1 MTDTNHSKHL
11 GAGAGWNWFATAVQ
25 AVRLNASR
33 LFLIILFYSVVV
45 GFLMVLPIVGS
56 LFAALF
62 MPFGSVL
69 LGHSVRDV
77 LNKKVPGLSLM
88 TEAWSNPKVRYNL
101 FASGLFYAFLLI
113 TVQAVY
119 GILSEPYAATWQVN
133 ADNRLVWDSVF
144 ANFPWMPLIVAG
156 AIYIPGLMATW
167 FSPLLCADKN
177 MTWGKSLFY
186 SFFGCLRNILPILVL
201 GIVLAVSIATIFY
214 LAGEAIVLL
223 GLTSVSM
230 YVYVPLSCIVLT
242 VLYSTYWPMYDDL
255 FGATHKDAS

>member
-1 MTDTNHSKHL
+1 MTDTQHSKHL
-11 GAGAGWNWFATAVQ
+11 GAGAGWNWFALAVQ

-33 LFLIILFYSVVV
+33 LFLIVLFYSVVV
-45 GFLMVLPIVGS
+45 GILMVLPLVGS
-56 LFAALF
+56 LLAALF

-69 LGHSVRDV
+69 LGHGVRDV
-77 LNKKVPGLSLM
+77 LNHKVPGLSLM
-88 TEAWSNPKVRYNL
+88 SEAWRNPRVRYNL

-119 GILSEPYAATWQVN
+119 GILSQPYVVTWQVN

-201 GIVLAVSIATIFY
+201 GLVLAVSIVTAFY
-214 LAGEAIVLL
+214 LAGEAISLL
-223 GLTSVSM
+223 GLASYNM
-230 YVYVPLSCIVLT
+230 YIYVPLSCIVLT
-242 VLYSTYWPMYDDL
+242 VLYSTYWPMYNDL
-255 FGATHKDAS
+255 FGSTQSDAT

>member
-1 MTDTNHSKHL
+1 MTDTQHSKHL
-11 GAGAGWNWFATAVQ
+11 GAGAGWNWFALAVQ

-33 LFLIILFYSVVV
+33 LFLIVLFYSVVV
-45 GFLMVLPIVGS
+45 GILMVLPLVGS
-56 LFAALF
+56 LLAALF

-69 LGHSVRDV
+69 LGHGVRDV
-77 LNKKVPGLSLM
+77 LNHKVPGLSLM
-88 TEAWSNPKVRYNL
+88 SEAWHNLRVRYNL

-119 GILSEPYAATWQVN
+119 GILSQPYVATWQVN

-201 GIVLAVSIATIFY
+201 GLVLAVSIVTAFY
-214 LAGEAIVLL
+214 LAGEAIALL
-223 GLTSVSM
+223 GLASYNM
-230 YVYVPLSCIVLT
+230 YIYVPLSCIVLT
-242 VLYSTYWPMYDDL
+242 VLYSTYWPMYNDL
-255 FGATHKDAS
+255 FGSTQSDAT

>member
-1 MTDTNHSKHL
+1 MTDTQHSKHL
-11 GAGAGWNWFATAVQ
+11 GAGAGWNWFALAVQ
-25 AVRLNASR
+25 AVKLNASR
-33 LFLIILFYSVVV
+33 LFLIVLFYSVVV
-45 GFLMVLPIVGS
+45 GILMVLPLVGS
-56 LFAALF
+56 LLAALF

-69 LGHSVRDV
+69 LGHGVRDV
-77 LNKKVPGLSLM
+77 LNHKVPGLSLM
-88 TEAWSNPKVRYNL
+88 SEAWHNPRVRYNL

-119 GILSEPYAATWQVN
+119 GILSQPYVATWQVN

-201 GIVLAVSIATIFY
+201 GLVLAVSIVTAFY
-214 LAGEAIVLL
+214 LAGEAIALL
-223 GLTSVSM
+223 GLASYNM
-230 YVYVPLSCIVLT
+230 YIYVPLSCIVLT
-242 VLYSTYWPMYDDL
+242 VLYSTYWPMYNDL
-255 FGATHKDAS
+255 FGSTQSDAT